1 LIGDGKIRYITA
13 ERWAYLV
20 VIRKKSENVT
30 DVSAFSSSL
39 RTNRNPLS
47 VSVNDNQEIWKLIK
61 GVPGSFHINIATS
74 ERTNRIGR
82 RLQPNNLL
90 TGNSDSQY
98 IANTA
103 TYNPVSNTMF

>member
-1 LIGDGKIRYITA
+1 MIGDGKIRYITA

-20 VIRKKSENVT
+20 VIRKKSEKVT

>member
-20 VIRKKSENVT
+20 VIRKKSEKVT

-82 RLQPNNLL
+82 RLQLNNLL